1 MNDKRFEELFN
12 MCRER
17 FTLRD
22 TVNLMSLYIRG
33 IVDEFAIE
41 WACFTA
47 DAEEAER
54 DGRQTRAAF
63 DDFKTKWRAR
73 I

>member
-1 MNDKRFEELFN
+1 MKEKRFEELFN

-33 IVDEFAIE
+33 IVDEFTVE

-54 DGRQTRAAF
+54 NGHQTRAAF
-63 DDFKTKWRAR
+63 DDFKEKWRAR